1 MTTIDIKQRLE
12 PRCLKKACQLAPV
25 SSEAEKVSFCSAP
38 PFMWCQ
44 STGLVVAQGHRLA
57 HNSLVNKGSIE
68 LVVMAAEMAEASDVY
83 DS

>member
-1 MTTIDIKQRLE
+1 M
-12 PRCLKKACQLAPV
+12 
-25 SSEAEKVSFCSAP
+25 
-38 PFMWCQ
+38 
-44 STGLVVAQGHRLA
+44 AQGHRLA